1 VNGKKIHHPRWS
13 VILLTTIAQVKAK
26 GFEGEKLVEELDI
39 PAKSEAYEEDGFR
52 YHPDLGI
59 SVQGQSASE
68 AWKEVDRLAKKW
80 RIPATVEFWWRKN
93 PRRSILA
100 RLAHFA
106 RALRTPARHFAPLPR
121 TVREDG
127 NR

>member
-59 SVQGQSASE
+59 SVQVSRHPKLG
-68 AWKEVDRLAKKW
+68 
-80 RIPATVEFWWRKN
+80 
-93 PRRSILA
+93 RRWTGSQ
-100 RLAHFA
+100 RNGVF
-106 RALRTPARHFAPLPR
+106 P
-121 TVREDG
+121 
-127 NR
+127 